1 MPSEEFVVYGVDD
14 SYTELSRHSSSDRA
28 REWML
33 RYVRNEGAGGWH
45 RIEVYD
51 ERGEDHERLFVWD
64 ADSEQ

>member
-14 SYTELSRHSSSDRA
+14 SYTELSRHSSSYQA